1 MRDLRFWRCRKA
13 EDDDLDRELQVHLYD
28 RLAELISCFVEFT
41 KVQTLSRVSLFV
53 TGALQSSISENF
65 L

>member
-1 MRDLRFWRCRKA
+1 M
-13 EDDDLDRELQVHLYD
+13 
-28 RLAELISCFVEFT
+28 ISCFVEFT
-41 KVQTLSRVSLFV
+41 KVQPLSRVSLFV